1 MSARKIA
8 AWHDAGLIDAET
20 RDRLI
25 SYEASH
31 ARPLALWAVFGIGAL
46 TIGLGLVSVI
56 AANWEDIPGVIRLAV
71 HFALIIAAVVALM
84 LREEQLARISPWSVE
99 ALLFVTGALGLTF
112 FGHIG
117 QVYQTS
123 SPLWQP
129 LATWL
134 VLFAPLLLLM
144 GRSWLTA
151 AALMGVAIWCVW
163 DYAMIR
169 DTLWMRLGN
178 VSDVPYLWLACITSV
193 PVLAAPFAAWLRGRS
208 ARAEFWRRI
217 EQVALAYAVG
227 GASLVAAVASAGV
240 LGDGEA
246 ISGFGSMLVRTVIA
260 LAAGVGVVLARPGT
274 SGQMAGLIIVGAG
287 LVMPLALAVDG
298 YDLAAA
304 LLFMMLWAGIA
315 VAALA
320 AQWRGVFQL
329 AVGVIAFRIIILSFE
344 LASDLL
350 LSGFGLIIA
359 GLLILGV
366 AWAALKVSRSFAPAA
381 AGATS

>member
-8 AWHDAGLIDAET
+8 VWHDAGLIDAET

-25 SYEASH
+25 AYEAAH

-56 AANWEDIPGVIRLAV
+56 AANWEDIPGTIRLAV
-71 HFALIIAAVVALM
+71 HFALIIAAIAALL
-84 LREEQLARISPWSVE
+84 LRERRLAGMSPWSVE
-99 ALLFVTGALGLTF
+99 ALLFITGALGLTF

-134 VLFAPLLLLM
+134 VLFAPMLLLL

-151 AALMGVAIWCVW
+151 AAVMAIAIWCAW
-163 DYAMIR
+163 DYAILR
-169 DTLWMRLGN
+169 DTLWMRHGN
-178 VSDVPYLWLACITSV
+178 VSETSFLWLAFVTSA
-193 PVLAAPFAAWLRGRS
+193 PVLAAPVAAWLRARS
-208 ARAEFWRRI
+208 ARAEFWRRV
-217 EQVALAYAVG
+217 EQAPLAYAVG
-227 GASLVAAVASAGV
+227 GASLAAAVASAG
-240 LGDGEA
+240 
-246 ISGFGSMLVRTVIA
+246 GFGNGESFFDVATMLVRAAIA
-260 LAAGVGVVLARPGT
+260 IAAGVGVVFARPGT

-304 LLFMMLWAGIA
+304 LLFMTLWAGIA
-315 VAALA
+315 AAALA
-320 AQWRGVFQL
+320 AGWRGVFQM
-329 AVGVIAFRIIILSFE
+329 AVGVIALRIIILSFE

-350 LSGFGLIIA
+350 LSGFGLIFS

-366 AWAALKVSRSFAPAA
+366 AWAALKISRSFAPDAT
-381 AGATS
+381 GATS